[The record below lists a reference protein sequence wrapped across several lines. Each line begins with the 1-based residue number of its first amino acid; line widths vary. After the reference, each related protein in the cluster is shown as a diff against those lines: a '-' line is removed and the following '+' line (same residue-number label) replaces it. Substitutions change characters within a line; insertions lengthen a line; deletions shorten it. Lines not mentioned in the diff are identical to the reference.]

1 MGVPRTPR
9 LLKATAALAGI
20 ALLAACGGGSQA
32 GASGATSGAG
42 GVASEIKLMGV
53 FDTTGPVAYAG
64 VGASKGMK
72 LAMEDI
78 EEEGFLGEGVKL
90 SLKEVDTANAI
101 ERASSEVSRA
111 IADPEVMAIF
121 GPVSSQQAATVAP
134 MVEQAK
140 VPTIFNQA
148 GSDGVVIGDY
158 TFRGTAPMYTYYDNA
173 AKYLADRGLTNV
185 AVLYNGTFPTFAEIG
200 EKEFPRLAKEHGLT
214 ISSSYAV
221 QSNTQ
226 DFTAQAQEI
235 TAKAP
240 DAVVMLLIAPQSVT
254 ALTQLGQAGY
264 KGQTVATSVQAA
276 GNVSQAGEHAAGLVY
291 PVDFSAVQDSE
302 LAVQF
307 VERFTKKY
315 GKAPDAYAAE
325 GYDSMWW
332 LARGIKASGDSSRE
346 GIQKGLQ
353 QVAKEG
359 FEGVMGDLTFEGND
373 IRVKGVM
380 VEWDGS
386 KEQLVTK

>member
-1 MGVPRTPR
+1 MPALPCSPPAAAAAKPVPGGTG
-9 LLKATAALAGI
+9 GI
-20 ALLAACGGGSQA
+20 ASD
-32 GASGATSGAG
+32 
-42 GVASEIKLMGV
+42 INLMGV
-53 FDTTGPVAYAG
+53 YDTTGPVAYAG

-72 LAMEDI
+72 LAMDDI
-78 EEEGFLGEGVKL
+78 EAQGFLGKGVKL

-111 IADPEVMAIF
+111 IADPEIKAIF

-158 TFRGTAPMYTYYDNA
+158 TFRATAPMHSYYEIA
-173 AKYLADRGLTNV
+173 AKYLADHGLKNV
-185 AVLYNGTFPTFAEIG
+185 AVLYNATYPTFSEIG
-200 EKEFPRLAKEHGLT
+200 EKEFPKLAKEHGLT

-235 TAKAP
+235 AAKKP

-254 ALTQLGQAGY
+254 ALTQLDQAGY
-264 KGQTVATSVQAA
+264 KGQTMATSVQAA
-276 GNVSQAGEHAAGLVY
+276 GNVSQAGQHAAGLVY
-291 PVDFSAVQDSE
+291 PVDFSAVQDSA
-302 LAVQF
+302 LAVKF
-307 VERFTKKY
+307 VDGFKKKY

-332 LARGIKASGDSSRE
+332 LARAIKASGDSSRE

-353 QVAKEG
+353 QVARKG

-373 IRVKGVM
+373 IRVKGVL
-380 VEWDGS
+380 VKWDGS

>member
-1 MGVPRTPR
+1 MMKHPGIRGR
-9 LLKATAALAGI
+9 LLKVTAALAGI
-20 ALLAACGGGSQA
+20 AMLAACGGGSE
-32 GASGATSGAG
+32 ASAGAG
-42 GVASEIKLMGV
+42 GGGIASDIKLKGIY
-53 FDTTGPVAYAG
+53 DTTGPVAYAG

-72 LAMEDI
+72 LAMEEID
-78 EEEGFLGEGVKL
+78 EQDFLGKDVKFTL
-90 SLKEVDTANAI
+90 DEVDTANAI

-111 IADPEVMAIF
+111 IADPKVQAIF
-121 GPVSSQQAATVAP
+121 GPVAGQQAATVAP
-134 MVEQAK
+134 IVEQAK

-158 TFRGTAPMYTYYDNA
+158 TFRATAPMHSYYDIA
-173 AKYLADRGLTNV
+173 AKYLADKGLTNV

-226 DFTAQAQEI
+226 DFTAQTQEI
-235 TAKAP
+235 AAKNP

-276 GNVSQAGEHAAGLVY
+276 GNVASAGEHAAGLVY
-291 PVDFSAVQDSE
+291 PVDFSAAQDNE
-302 LAVQF
+302 LSVKF
-307 VERFTKKY
+307 IEGFTEKY
-315 GKAPDAYAAE
+315 GKAPDQYAAE

-332 LARGIKASGDSSRE
+332 LARAIKASGDSSRE
-346 GIQKGLQ
+346 GIQKGLK
-353 QVAKEG
+353 QVASEG

-373 IRVKGVM
+373 IRVKGVL
-380 VEWDGS
+380 VKWDGS
-386 KEQLVTK
+386 KEQLVTE